1 MTKRTDQAVTL
12 ADVARRA
19 GTSTAVV
26 SYVINNGPR
35 PVAAATRARVLAAAA
50 ELGYRRNRVAAALRS
65 GSSELVGLIVPD
77 TINPYFAALGRS
89 IENAVTRA
97 GKLTVVV
104 NSGYAAQRQHE
115 AAERLLSAKV
125 DGLVVVSAAG
135 ATDLATGHSTPTVYV
150 HHRPAGLPA
159 ELVAADNTAAVRHAV
174 DHLRSHG
181 HDQVAFLS
189 GPGDD
194 GPVGQRLA
202 AWRSA
207 AAGTTLLR
215 SDFSRADAAEL
226 IAHHATRATLPRA
239 LVTATDE
246 QAIGVLTA
254 ASRHGVAIPDDLA
267 VISCDGTPESAYTAP
282 ALTVTE
288 QPLHQMALRAA
299 SIILGDSDADIPAA
313 ARLVPRRSCGCR
325 TG

>member
-26 SYVINNGPR
+26 SYVINDGPR
-35 PVAAATRARVLAAAA
+35 PVADATRDRVLDAAA

-65 GSSELVGLIVPD
+65 GSSGLIGLIVPD
-77 TINPYFAALGRS
+77 PINPYFAALGRS
-89 IENAVTRA
+89 IENALTHA
-97 GKLTVVV
+97 GTLTVVV
-104 NSGYAAQRQHE
+104 NSGYVAQRQTD

-125 DGLVVVSAAG
+125 DGLVVISAAG

-150 HHRPAGLPA
+150 HHRPAGSPA
-159 ELVAADNTAAVRHAV
+159 KLVAADNTAAVRHAV

-181 HDQVAFLS
+181 HDQVAFLA
-189 GPGDD
+189 GLGDD

-202 AWRSA
+202 AWRSTN
-207 AAGTTLLR
+207 AGEALLR

-226 IAHHATRATLPRA
+226 IADHAARATLPRA

-246 QAIGVLTA
+246 QAIGVLAA
-254 ASRHGVAIPDDLA
+254 ASRHGVAIPDQLA
-267 VISCDGTPESAYTAP
+267 VISCDGTPEAAYTAP

-288 QPLHQMALRAA
+288 QPLHPMALLAA
-299 SIILGDSDADIPAA
+299 NIILGDSDADIPAA
-313 ARLVPRRSCGCR
+313 ARLVTRRSCGCQP
-325 TG
+325 G